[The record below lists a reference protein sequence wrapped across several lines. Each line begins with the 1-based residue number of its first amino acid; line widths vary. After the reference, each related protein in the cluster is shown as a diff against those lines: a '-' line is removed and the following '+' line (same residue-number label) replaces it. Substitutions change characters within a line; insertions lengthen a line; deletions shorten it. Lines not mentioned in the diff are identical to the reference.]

1 MTSAEI
7 EWADFEKV
15 ELRVGVVLTAEL
27 NPKARKPAYIFT
39 VDFGE
44 YGVKTSS
51 AQVTALYK
59 PEELTG
65 RQVLCVCNF
74 APKRVAGV
82 KSEVLITGA
91 ANADGDIV
99 LAEFSLP
106 VPAGHR
112 LM

>member
-27 NPKARKPAYIFT
+27 NPKARKPAYIIT

-44 YGVKTSS
+44 CGVKTSS

-99 LAEFSLP
+99 L
-106 VPAGHR
+106 
-112 LM
+112 

>member
-1 MTSAEI
+1 
-7 EWADFEKV
+7 
-15 ELRVGVVLTAEL
+15 
-27 NPKARKPAYIFT
+27 
-39 VDFGE
+39 
-44 YGVKTSS
+44 
-51 AQVTALYK
+51 
-59 PEELTG
+59 G

>member
-1 MTSAEI
+1 M
-7 EWADFEKV
+7 
-15 ELRVGVVLTAEL
+15 ELRVGVVLTPEL
-27 NPKARKPAYIFT
+27 NTKARKTANIFN

>member
-15 ELRVGVVLTAEL
+15 EMRVATVLSAEF

-39 VDFGE
+39 LDFGE
-44 YGVKTSS
+44 LGIKTSS
-51 AQVTALYK
+51 AQVTVLYNAG
-59 PEELTG
+59 ELIG

-99 LAEFSLP
+99 LAGFTLP
-106 VPAGHR
+106 VPNGHR
-112 LM
+112 LI

>member
-44 YGVKTSS
+44 FGVKTSS
-51 AQVTALYK
+51 AQVTVLYK
-59 PEELTG
+59 PEELIG

-82 KSEVLITGA
+82 KSEVLITAPATA
-91 ANADGDIV
+91 AGV
-99 LAEFSLP
+99 LFPAEFPLP
-106 VPAGHR
+106 GPAGHR

>member
-1 MTSAEI
+1 MNGP
-7 EWADFEKV
+7 DFEKV

-59 PEELTG
+59 PEELIG

-74 APKRVAGV
+74 AP
-82 KSEVLITGA
+82 ETGGRREIRS
-91 ANADGDIV
+91 ADN
-99 LAEFSLP
+99 
-106 VPAGHR
+106 R
-112 LM
+112 RC

>member
-59 PEELTG
+59 PEELIG

-82 KSEVLITGA
+82 KSEVLITGV

-99 LAEFSLP
+99 LACRYPP
-106 VPAGHR
+106 VTA
-112 LM
+112 